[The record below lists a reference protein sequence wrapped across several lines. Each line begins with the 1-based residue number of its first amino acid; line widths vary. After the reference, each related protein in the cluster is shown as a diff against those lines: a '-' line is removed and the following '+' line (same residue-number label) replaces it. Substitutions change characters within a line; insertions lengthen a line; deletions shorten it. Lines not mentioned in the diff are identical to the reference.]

1 MVRTLLLAPFSIA
14 VASAATL
21 TERQANTRACGYKDS
36 TGAVWRESIVSDF
49 TAGSESVLSQ
59 NYYKF
64 TWQEDHENV
73 PYGMQ
78 YTANNV
84 YAYNDGLGIKASAYS
99 GSGRVQTGGIGT
111 TRSDILYEFL
121 SSDVDYYQR
130 VHQTNQPGLINDNTD
145 LSACKAVVIPG
156 ADFTAFHEHRL
167 DWLPG
172 STKYY
177 YDGSLKSTVS
187 KNSPA
192 VASSILAN
200 V

>member
-1 MVRTLLLAPFSIA
+1 MVRTLLLAPFAIA

-21 TERQANTRACGYKDS
+21 TERQANTCACGYKDS